1 MPLSRAAILSALVCS
16 LAYPASA
23 QSAGAGYLFGAPAG
37 RVTIR
42 AGYAHAYAQSD
53 VFDDAVKF
61 LTLTRGSFSG
71 PNIGGDVAFTVRPW
85 LDLAFSADYSAAVSG
100 SEFRKFLDNNN
111 LPIEQTTSFRRAP
124 VMANA
129 IVYLAPRG
137 RAVGTLAW
145 IPARIVP
152 WVGAGGGA
160 MWYRFRQEGDF
171 VNYQT
176 LNVFTAKLQTSGWAP
191 AFQALGG
198 LDVTLSPRFAIS
210 AEARRAWAQATPG
223 GDFTSYDKVDLSGLT
238 GSLGFTIRL

>member
-1 MPLSRAAILSALVCS
+1 MPSPSLAILSALVVS
-16 LAYPASA
+16 LAHPVSA

-42 AGYAHAYAQSD
+42 AGYAHADARSD
-53 VFDDAVKF
+53 LFDGAIDF
-61 LTLTRGSFSG
+61 LTLKRGSFSG

-124 VMANA
+124 VMASA

-198 LDVTLSPRFAIS
+198 LDLTLSPRFAIS
-210 AEARRAWAQATPG
+210 AEARRAWARATPG
-223 GDFTSYDKVDLSGLT
+223 GDFTSYDKVDLSGVT